1 MSLSYLKHKKNESE
15 VAVLKALSL
24 FAGGGI
30 GETYLHNIGI
40 ETVVANELLP
50 ERAEIYK
57 YRFPTTDVV
66 IGDIKKKK

>member
-1 MSLSYLKHKKNESE
+1 M
-15 VAVLKALSL
+15 KALSL

-30 GETYLHNIGI
+30 GETYLNEIGI

-57 YRFPTTDVV
+57 YRFPKTDVV
-66 IGDIKKKK
+66 VGDVKKKKNELISKERKTILSY